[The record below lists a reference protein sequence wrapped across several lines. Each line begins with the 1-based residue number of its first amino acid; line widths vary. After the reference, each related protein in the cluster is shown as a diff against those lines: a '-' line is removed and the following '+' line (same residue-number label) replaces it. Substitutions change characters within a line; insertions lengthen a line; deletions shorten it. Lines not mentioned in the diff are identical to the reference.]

1 VGQQSGGAAVI
12 PSAVRGY
19 RPAPANH
26 LLPAL
31 SWSPPGLPARAVSV
45 PVAHPVAQPLPAAL
59 GQPSMIP
66 QPPPIVVNPAPGPAT
81 PARPRAAPV
90 STDKRATVQLP
101 SVQPPLTVSS
111 PLAVAPHRPGS
122 TRSGRPYL
130 KPS

>member
-1 VGQQSGGAAVI
+1 MGQQSSGAAVI
-12 PSAVRGY
+12 QSAVRGY

-31 SWSPPGLPARAVSV
+31 SWSPPARAVNV
-45 PVAHPVAQPLPAAL
+45 PVAQPLPVAL
-59 GQPSMIP
+59 GQPSMMP
-66 QPPPIVVNPAPGPAT
+66 QPPPVFVNPAPGPAT
-81 PARPRAAPV
+81 PARQRAAPV
-90 STDKRATVQLP
+90 STDQRATVQLP
-101 SVQPPLTVSS
+101 AVQSTLTASS